1 MKSHRR
7 WFPSSSLRSIIVCP
21 FTLKVEIFSTEILIL
36 EKKFII
42 LYLHILI
49 HFILDLYAHKNAKYL
64 FYRFNDYIKMSA
76 GKRKAIKHTIKVKDL
91 IVPKKIE
98 ERDRQFLVKKIN
110 SCC

>member
-1 MKSHRR
+1 MKSHRK

-76 GKRKAIKHTIKVKDL
+76 GKRKTIKHTLKVKDL

-98 ERDRQFLVKKIN
+98 ERDQQFLVKKIN